1 MKAKRIRIEKKKES
15 EARYK
20 QMMRTQLFHQA
31 CESLTTEEVKQAMV
45 NGAILKYIHTTLDEK
60 GVPVDAGI
68 KELKVSNLD
77 IKRLESILKYKE
89 SREEQLNNTK
99 I

>member
-1 MKAKRIRIEKKKES
+1 MKPKRIRIEKKKES
-15 EARYK
+15 ETRYK

-31 CESLTTEEVKQAMV
+31 CESLTTEEVKSAMV
-45 NGAILKYIHTTLDEK
+45 NGATLKYIHTILDEN
-60 GVPVDAGI
+60 GVPVDGET

-77 IKRLESILKYKE
+77 IKRLESILRYKE